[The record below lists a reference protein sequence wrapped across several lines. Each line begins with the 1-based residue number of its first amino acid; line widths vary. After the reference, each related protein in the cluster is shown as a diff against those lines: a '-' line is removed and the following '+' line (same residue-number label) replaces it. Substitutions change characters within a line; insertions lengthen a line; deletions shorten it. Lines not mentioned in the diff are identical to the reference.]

1 MIDLY
6 GQCSQVLIT
15 TGSEIRPTDNH
26 IMTAD
31 LDPILTALYIS
42 LMFQVFT
49 L

>member
-6 GQCSQVLIT
+6 GQCSQVSIT
-15 TGSEIRPTDNH
+15 TGSGIRPADNH